1 MKTGTTKLY
10 LLMGGIVIA
19 SLAAYTWIVY
29 DRGYGNGRDDLLIE
43 LTVSTPREVRRETR
57 EEPQKPDT
65 GRATVEPIPDATIQA
80 RIEKARQEAYER
92 ARKDAE
98 NEVAALWQVIYDG
111 EKREA
116 KLREP
121 KLIKLETRTLGSLV
135 LTFYPETGESDY
147 VHVPPPKEIE
157 IVYFEKPVLV
167 KETFWEK
174 LPTYALVAASSAL
187 VTLWT
192 MKAVQ

>member
-1 MKTGTTKLY
+1 MTGTTKLY
-10 LLMGGIVIA
+10 LPMGGIVIA

>member
-1 MKTGTTKLY
+1 MTGTTKLY
-10 LLMGGIVIA
+10 LPMGGIVIA

-29 DRGYGNGRDDLLIE
+29 DRGYWNGRDDLLSE
-43 LTVSTPREVRRETR
+43 LAVSTPREVRRETR